1 MIYPDFPLALIRWST
16 TGGMRMA
23 ADFILGFLALL
34 MTALFILI
42 SNKPARMVGLVD
54 HPGGRKQHEAPVP
67 LCGGPAMITAF
78 LLMVLIFQAPPAT
91 RHVGLLAGVLSLALL
106 GLLDDY
112 RDLRAGKRLLAQALV
127 SFTCVEY
134 FGLLPLENLGDLI
147 GLGDVY
153 LGIAALPFSLFC
165 LVGFINAFNFI
176 DGVDGLAGG
185 VAVVALGSFA
195 VLALG
200 VGRIGAFELLTLLIG
215 CTAGFLFFNLRTRWR
230 ARASVFLGDCGSTA
244 LGFVLCWFAI
254 DLTQGSVPAMAPI
267 IAVWILA
274 LPVLDTVN
282 VVLSRGLRGQGPFV
296 GSRDHLHHALM
307 MAGYSP
313 RQTVRILIVIAA
325 ALAGVGLLGHRY
337 AVAEP
342 IMYLGF
348 VGLVFVYYASL
359 SLFWHDRYRQ
369 LLNRSAASTV
379 TFAEFMKGSYSI
391 CAPQPPPLPESVL
404 REASLTPSLRP

>member
-1 MIYPDFPLALIRWST
+1 MGTEFW
-16 TGGMRMA
+16 TGVP
-23 ADFILGFLALL
+23 ALL
-34 MTALFILI
+34 TTASLI
-42 SNKPARMVGLVD
+42 MIARKPAQRFGLVD

-78 LLMVLIFQAPPAT
+78 LLMVLIFQAAPAT
-91 RHVGLLAGVLSLALL
+91 RHVGLLAGVLCLALL

-112 RDLRAGKRLLAQALV
+112 RDLRAGKRLFAQFLV
-127 SFTCVEY
+127 AFTCVEY
-134 FGLLPLENLGDLI
+134 FGLLPLVNLGDLI
-147 GLGDVY
+147 GQGDVN
-153 LGIAALPFSLFC
+153 LGFAALPFTLFC
-165 LVGFINAFNFI
+165 LVAFINAFNFI

-185 VAVVALGSFA
+185 LAVVAFSSFA
-195 VLALG
+195 VLAL
-200 VGRIGAFELLTLLIG
+200 VAGRIGAFDLLSLLIG
-215 CTAGFLFFNLRTRWR
+215 CTIGFLLFNLRTRWR
-230 ARASVFLGDCGSTA
+230 ARASVYLGDCGSTA

-254 DLTQGSVPAMAPI
+254 DLTQGSLPAMAPI

-282 VVLSRGLRGQGPFV
+282 VVLSRVLRGQGPFV

-342 IMYLGF
+342 IMCLGF

-359 SLFWHDRYRQ
+359 SLFWRDRYQQ
-369 LLNRSAASTV
+369 LLTRSAASTL
-379 TFAEFMKGSYSI
+379 TFTEFMKGSYSI
-391 CAPQPPPLPESVL
+391 GGSQLPPLPESAL
-404 REASLTPSLRP
+404 REAS